1 MTSRRFEASASPRQ
15 FIDIIV
21 KLFIVL
27 LSYLEKPKQ
36 RGDQYPLTVGEDD

>member
-21 KLFIVL
+21 KLFVVL
-27 LSYLEKPKQ
+27 LSYINRKTLEQSGKP
-36 RGDQYPLTVGEDD
+36 YP